1 MSQPGEWT
9 PNQILLDPRE
19 EPMTPEEWDKIEKIA
34 DKRLIDQLSEK
45 EKHLH
50 GCRARTMGRAFAIA
64 HLRARKAAQ
73 DEES

>member
-19 EPMTPEEWDKIEKIA
+19 EPLTPEEWAKIEAIA
-34 DKRLIDQLSEK
+34 DKKLIDRLSEK

-50 GCRARTMGRAFAIA
+50 GCRSRTMGRAFAMNY
-64 HLRARKAAQ
+64 LRARKAAQ